1 MKDFVTYLSTAPVL
15 GVFTVFGLASVL
27 AVINYYFPD
36 ILSLG

>member
-15 GVFTVFGLASVL
+15 GVVTVFGLASVL
-27 AVINYYFPD
+27 AVVNYYFPD